1 MLGKLYLVAS
11 PRPSLPEAVWL
22 ARLEAALDGGV
33 EVLQLRAKDFE
44 ARRIL
49 ELGEGLKALCERY
62 RVPLVVN
69 DRPDLAAILEADGVH
84 LGQGDLSVAQARR
97 FFAGWIGRSTHAP
110 EQALREQTALE
121 AHRARASGELKSN
134 SLPDAMASSS
144 LEGGGGYLSVGPVWE
159 TPTKPGRPA
168 TGLAYVR
175 WAAQNLR
182 VPWFAI
188 GGIDEHTLPRVLE
201 AGARRVA
208 VVRAILDAPH
218 SEQVAAR
225 MRRWLDGVD

>member
-1 MLGKLYLVAS
+1 LLGKLYLVAS
-11 PRPSLPEAVWL
+11 PRPGQPEAEL
-22 ARLEAALDGGV
+22 LGRLEAALDGGV
-33 EVLQLRAKDFE
+33 ELLQLRAKDLE
-44 ARRIL
+44 AQAIL
-49 ELGEGLKALCERY
+49 ELGEKLRELCGRY
-62 RVPLVVN
+62 RVPLVIN
-69 DRPDLAAILEADGVH
+69 DRPDLATVLEAEGVH

-97 FFAGWIGRSTHAP
+97 FFAGWIGRSTHAA
-110 EQALREQTALE
+110 EQALREQAALE
-121 AHRARASGELKSN
+121 GSE
-134 SLPDAMASSS
+134 
-144 LEGGGGYLSVGPVWE
+144 GYLSVGPVWE

-188 GGIDEHTLPRVLE
+188 GGIDEHTLPKVLE

-218 SEQVAAR
+218 PQQVAAR
-225 MRRWLDGVD
+225 MRRWLDGLD

>member
-1 MLGKLYLVAS
+1 MLGKLYLVVS
-11 PRPSLPEAVWL
+11 PRPGQPGAELL
-22 ARLEAALDGGV
+22 GRLEAALDGGV
-33 EVLQLRAKDFE
+33 ELLQLRAKGLE
-44 ARRIL
+44 AQAIL
-49 ELGEGLKALCERY
+49 ELGEKLRALCERY
-62 RVPLVVN
+62 GALLVIN
-69 DRPDLAAILEADGVH
+69 DRPDLAAVLEADGVH

-97 FFAGWIGRSTHAP
+97 FFAGWIGRSTHEP
-110 EQALREQTALE
+110 EQALREQA
-121 AHRARASGELKSN
+121 A
-134 SLPDAMASSS
+134 
-144 LEGGGGYLSVGPVWE
+144 LEGGRGYVSVGPVWE
-159 TPTKPGRPA
+159 TPTKPERPA

-218 SEQVAAR
+218 PEQVAAR
-225 MRRWLDGVD
+225 MRRWLDGLD

>member
-11 PRPSLPEAVWL
+11 PRPGQPEAEL
-22 ARLEAALDGGV
+22 LGRLEAALDGGV
-33 EVLQLRAKDFE
+33 ELLQLRAKDLE
-44 ARRIL
+44 AQAIL
-49 ELGEGLKALCERY
+49 ELGEKLRELCGRY
-62 RVPLVVN
+62 RVPLVIN
-69 DRPDLAAILEADGVH
+69 DRPDLATVLEAEGVH

-97 FFAGWIGRSTHAP
+97 FFAGWIGRSTHAA
-110 EQALREQTALE
+110 EQALREQAALE
-121 AHRARASGELKSN
+121 GSE
-134 SLPDAMASSS
+134 
-144 LEGGGGYLSVGPVWE
+144 GYLSVGPVWE

-188 GGIDEHTLPRVLE
+188 GGIDEHTLPKVLE

-218 SEQVAAR
+218 PQQVAAR
-225 MRRWLDGVD
+225 MRRWLDGLD

>member
-1 MLGKLYLVAS
+1 M
-11 PRPSLPEAVWL
+11 
-22 ARLEAALDGGV
+22 
-33 EVLQLRAKDFE
+33 
-44 ARRIL
+44 
-49 ELGEGLKALCERY
+49 
-62 RVPLVVN
+62 
-69 DRPDLAAILEADGVH
+69 
-84 LGQGDLSVAQARR
+84 
-97 FFAGWIGRSTHAP
+97 
-110 EQALREQTALE
+110 
-121 AHRARASGELKSN
+121 
-134 SLPDAMASSS
+134 
-144 LEGGGGYLSVGPVWE
+144 GPVWE

>member
-11 PRPSLPEAVWL
+11 PRPGLSQAAWL

-33 EVLQLRAKDFE
+33 EVLQLRAKDLE
-44 ARRIL
+44 ARAIL
-49 ELGEGLKALCERY
+49 ELGEGLKALCARY

-110 EQALREQTALE
+110 EQARREQTA
-121 AHRARASGELKSN
+121 
-134 SLPDAMASSS
+134 

-188 GGIDEHTLPRVLE
+188 GGIDEHTLPGVLE

-218 SEQVAAR
+218 PQRVAAR